1 MASAKLRLILPKMN
15 VFPPFWIKIVIIGE
29 LAPSKMN
36 GRSTVSYSIGYFESI
51 ANTDSEYTLPRYF
64 LLQAVH

>member
-15 VFPPFWIKIVIIGE
+15 VFPPFWIKTVIMWE
-29 LAPSKMN
+29 LKPRKMN
-36 GRSTVSYSIGYFESI
+36 GRSTVSYSIGDFESI
-51 ANTDSEYTLPRYF
+51 ANTDSENTLPCYF